1 MMRLCGAYVA
11 RNHGALIGGTFCQ
24 CRVDVILCCKRNHA
38 LLAWLRCIK
47 AYLICGK
54 TGYLVFIEA
63 MHLLPQG
70 FGLR

>member
-1 MMRLCGAYVA
+1 MTTLCGD
-11 RNHGALIGGTFCQ
+11 LCQ
-24 CRVDVILCCKRNHA
+24 WRVDVILCRKRA
-38 LLAWLRCIK
+38 PAFLAWLRCIK

-63 MHLLPQG
+63 MHLLPQS